1 MLFPET
7 PPVFS
12 VAQLSRYLKELLE
25 TDEIVRDVWVR
36 GEISGCKT
44 YASGHCYFT
53 LKDAEAQL
61 HCVFFKQSRLRSSVS
76 ELRDGMAIAAG
87 GRISFYER
95 DGKLQLYVE
104 QVELLGEGALFLRF
118 EELKARLAAEG
129 LFDTERKRP
138 LPLTPAVIGI
148 VTSLQAAAL
157 RDMLRVL
164 RTRYPLA
171 RVVLAPTLVQG
182 TEAPAAIVQALDLL
196 NEHGEADVIIVA
208 RGGGS
213 IEELWAFNEEIV
225 ARAIA
230 RSRIPVISGVG
241 HETDFTI
248 ADFVAD
254 QRASTPTAA
263 ATAAVPNIADWLAR
277 TTEYEQE
284 LTVLM
289 DDFLLRYRE
298 DLERAERDL
307 ARQTPRSQLERL
319 QQQLDDTVET
329 LRAEMQHRLALQS
342 ERLKGAALRL
352 HSLSPLLTIARG
364 FAVVRRADDQ
374 HIVTSVQQVQPGDAL
389 QVQVADG
396 HISAQVLQSRAQ
408 AEKSLPDATPSA
420 GEYR

>member
-1 MLFPET
+1 MLFPDT
-7 PPVFS
+7 PAVLS

-25 TDEIVRDVWVR
+25 TDEILRDVWVR

-53 LKDAEAQL
+53 LKDADAQL
-61 HCVFFKQSRLRSSVS
+61 PCVFFKHARLRSTAP

-87 GRISFYER
+87 GRISLYER

-104 QVELLGEGALFLRF
+104 QVELLGEGALYLRF
-118 EELKARLAAEG
+118 EQLKARLAAEG
-129 LFDTERKRP
+129 LFEPERKRA
-138 LPLTPAVIGI
+138 LPYAPAVIGI

-171 RVVLAPTLVQG
+171 RVILSPTLVQG
-182 TEAPAAIVQALDLL
+182 AEAPAAIVQALDRL
-196 NEHGEADVIIVA
+196 NEHGEAEVIIVA

-248 ADFVAD
+248 ADFVSD

-263 ATAAVPNIADWLAR
+263 ATAAVPDLADWLIALQER
-277 TTEYEQE
+277 EQE
-284 LTVLM
+284 LAA
-289 DDFLLRYRE
+289 LLDETLLGYRE
-298 DLERAERDL
+298 ELVRTEREL
-307 ARQTPRSQLERL
+307 ARQTPRSRLERL
-319 QQQLDDTVET
+319 QQQLDGTIET
-329 LRAEMQHRLALQS
+329 LQSEMQHKLALQG
-342 ERLKGAALRL
+342 ERLRGAALRL
-352 HSLSPLLTIARG
+352 DSLDPRRTIARG
-364 FAVVRRADDQ
+364 FSIVRRGEDRR
-374 HIVTSVQQVQPGDAL
+374 IVTSVQQVEPGDEL
-389 QVQVADG
+389 EIQVADG
-396 HISAQVLQSRAQ
+396 YISAQVHRH
-408 AEKSLPDATPSA
+408 
-420 GEYR
+420 

>member
-1 MLFPET
+1 MLFPDT
-7 PPVFS
+7 PAVLS

-25 TDEIVRDVWVR
+25 TDEILQDVWVR

-61 HCVFFKQSRLRSSVS
+61 PCVFFKHARLRSTAP

-87 GRISFYER
+87 GRISLYER

-104 QVELLGEGALFLRF
+104 QVELLGEGALYLRF
-118 EELKARLAAEG
+118 EQLKARLEAEG
-129 LFDTERKRP
+129 LFDPERKRA
-138 LPLTPAVIGI
+138 LPDTPAVIGI

-171 RVVLAPTLVQG
+171 NVILSPTLVQG
-182 TEAPAAIVQALDLL
+182 SEAPAAIVRALDLL
-196 NEHGEADVIIVA
+196 NEHGEAEVIIVA

-254 QRASTPTAA
+254 RRASTPTAA
-263 ATAAVPNIADWLAR
+263 ATAAVPDIADWLITLQER
-277 TTEYEQE
+277 KEE
-284 LTVLM
+284 LTVLL
-289 DDFLLRYRE
+289 DDALLRYRE
-298 DLERAERDL
+298 DLEWAEREL
-307 ARQTPRSQLERL
+307 ARQTPRSRLERL
-319 QQQLDDTVET
+319 QQQLDGTIDT
-329 LRAEMQHRLALQS
+329 LQSEMQHKLALQG
-342 ERLKGAALRL
+342 ERLNGAALRL

-364 FAVVRRADDQ
+364 FSVVRRVEDQ
-374 HIVTSVQQVQPGDAL
+374 RIVTSVQQVKAGDEL
-389 QVQVADG
+389 EIQVVDG
-396 HISAQVLQSRAQ
+396 RISARAQ
-408 AEKSLPDATPSA
+408 TH
-420 GEYR
+420 